1 MKGASAVKRAKTTI
15 DRGSIAVAGGSW
27 PGRLLLAMLFL
38 GVLLQLHAQQSVQVQ
53 VVDSATAEPLIGAA
67 ISVEGT
73 AIGASADLNGRAE
86 LAGVPDGRHTLRV
99 VMIGYRPAEVP
110 VTVPCTEG
118 VLRVRLAALSQQLE
132 QVVVS
137 ATRTNSRIEDAPQK
151 IEVLGAEE
159 LQEES
164 NLKPGNIASLIGDIS
179 SVQMQ
184 QVSAPSGATVVR
196 MQGLDGRHTLLLRD
210 GMPAYGGLSGGFDL
224 LRIPPLDLQRVEL
237 LKGPSSTFNGGGAIA
252 GAINFVSKDPAD
264 SIGGDV
270 LLNRTSLGGTDLNVY
285 ASGPLGRA
293 GFTLFAGNSL
303 QDAVDVDHDGWSD
316 LPRTSTTVLHPQ
328 LFLKPGP
335 RSHLRIGGQYQH
347 DERTGGSMGAL
358 DAPADTSR
366 YFLRTTGERKG
377 MDLLFDSDLGK
388 GSEIYVKGAWSGYDQ
403 QDRTNLTSTQHMQGN
418 SYAEAYWS
426 NASARRT
433 WVVGGSFRGSQLKS
447 EGHITQG
454 LFTPG
459 GFAQLA
465 LHRGRWPEIDLGV
478 RMDMPAG
485 YRPIVLPSVAAMYK
499 LLPRFTLRAN
509 AGTGY
514 QLPDLSQNYGL
525 VGINERA
532 SSILPGTTM
541 EHSVGGTAEWTWKLP
556 LDPRTFLFVDQTFF
570 LTAIQDP
577 LSVVPGTGGASALCN
592 TGPSAIS
599 RGVDNY
605 VRVRHEPFDLYLG
618 YTWTLPELTGQG
630 SSQIMPYTPMHRAAA
645 TLGTEFGA
653 HWRAGIEAAW
663 SGQQRRFDGTWTR
676 EQLFMAAMVGYH
688 SGRWTVALNGEN
700 ITDVRQTRG
709 ERIVSGVPSRPV
721 FAPLWAPIDGRV
733 LNLSVL
739 FHWGR

>member
-1 MKGASAVKRAKTTI
+1 MSVKA
-15 DRGSIAVAGGSW
+15 W
-27 PGRLLLAMLFL
+27 PGRVLPFMLFL
-38 GVLLQLHAQQSVQVQ
+38 CAWLPLRAQQTVHLLVT
-53 VVDSATAEPLIGAA
+53 DSATAEPLIGAA

-99 VMIGYRPAEVP
+99 VMIGYRPAEIP
-110 VTVPCTEG
+110 VTVPHTES
-118 VLRVRLAALSQQLE
+118 VLHVRLAALAEQLE

-159 LQEES
+159 LQEEIS
-164 NLKPGNIASLIGDIS
+164 LKPGNIVSLIGDIS

-184 QVSAPSGATVVR
+184 QVSASTGATVVR

-224 LRIPPLDLQRVEL
+224 LRIPPLDLRRVEL

-264 SIGGDV
+264 SLGGDV

-285 ASGPLGRA
+285 ASGPAGRA

-316 LPRTSTTVLHPQ
+316 LPRANTTVLHPQ
-328 LFLKPGP
+328 VFFKTEKN
-335 RSHLRIGGQYQH
+335 SHLRIGGLYQH
-347 DERTGGSMGAL
+347 DRRTGGSMDAL
-358 DAPADTSR
+358 TAPSDTAR

-388 GSEIYVKGAWSGYDQ
+388 GSAINVKGAWSGYDQ
-403 QDRTNLTSTQHMQGN
+403 QDRTNLATTQRAQGN
-418 SYAEAYWS
+418 TYAEAYWS
-426 NASARRT
+426 NASERRT
-433 WVVGGSFRGSQLKS
+433 WVVGASFRGSRLKS
-447 EGHITQG
+447 EGRITQD
-454 LFTPG
+454 LATPG
-459 GFAQLA
+459 AFAQLA
-465 LHRGRWPEIDLGV
+465 LHRQHWPEIDLGV
-478 RMDMPAG
+478 RTDMPAG
-485 YRPIVLPSVAAMYK
+485 FSPVVLPSVAAMYK
-499 LLPRFTLRAN
+499 PFPRLTLRAN

-514 QLPDLSQNYGL
+514 QLPDLSQNYGIL
-525 VGINERA
+525 DDQAGA
-532 SSILPGTTM
+532 THILPGTGM
-541 EHSVGGTAEWTWKLP
+541 ERSTGGTAEWTWKLP
-556 LDPRTFLFVDQTFF
+556 LDPKTFLFLDQTFF

-577 LSVVPGTGGASALCN
+577 LTMVADAEGTPVLRNAGASML
-592 TGPSAIS
+592 T
-599 RGVDNY
+599 RGIDNY
-605 VRVRHEPFDLYLG
+605 VRLRHEPFDLYLG
-618 YTWTLPELTGQG
+618 YTWTLPEISGNG
-630 SSQIMPYTPMHRAAA
+630 AMEVVPYTPMHRAAA
-645 TLGTEFGA
+645 TLGTELGK

-676 EQLFMAAMVGYH
+676 DQLFMAAMIGYH

-700 ITDVRQTRG
+700 ITDVRQTRW
-709 ERIVSGVPSRPV
+709 ERIVSGTPSRPV

-733 LNLSVL
+733 INLSLL